1 MIYLFNQTEE
11 LIDVIDEASLEEFTH
26 TIELNQFD
34 RASFEIPID
43 YKPEIIKEAQFFG
56 FQSRDRAF
64 CLFKI
69 SGKSGDIGL
78 TIQGIDR
85 AESDLHSFIIENKR
99 PSGTADQVLSGILE
113 GTGYQLGN
121 VDGLTRTGKM
131 SFYYI
136 SVRQALV
143 KIIES
148 YACEFKIRY
157 TFVENKIIGRYID
170 LNQRFG
176 RVTGHQFEYGSN
188 ILNVT
193 YEESSDD
200 VVTALIGRGKGE
212 ESTDENG
219 ESTGGYGRRIQ
230 FKDVVW
236 SVAKGDPVDK
246 PAGQNYVTN
255 EASRKIYGLHQNG
268 VIKHRFGV
276 YTNEDIEDP
285 TELLKATYKEL
296 QRLSVPIVTF
306 KANLL
311 DLANAIENDI
321 WIGDSV
327 GIVRDQIGISFEA
340 RIHKLTIDKL
350 DNNRS
355 VAELGDYQTLQAK
368 DRSTR
373 QQAIKEVVKG
383 FAESLFDQSIAK
395 EVERRN
401 KEIDEKVRIIELEID
416 NALKEYKHKTEE
428 LGTKIHE
435 EMEKE
440 RPEFVKRIREEL
452 MSGSDSTAELSK
464 KLASVSETARINAEF
479 IGGDGTTKYNK
490 NRLKGRTSVKLPYGA
505 DYVIGHNGEGFE
517 VGKQYVISWSATCTP
532 YGKKDATE
540 HGEKQ
545 MDITVQD
552 VRSPAIEHNGRFYKV
567 FEPQSHDELITLH
580 YMSCSGDTVLTDIQI
595 EQGNFPTSFVE
606 PAITQRTLSGLFK
619 DMRSIEL
626 ELRDPKSTLWG
637 KIQQNNQGALT
648 QFFDTNVKSAIAQT
662 AKEIRQE
669 VRDASNSAR
678 VQVTSEGVTIGST
691 TLTGEQLAST
701 ISASPRGV
709 DIIAPKIKVKSNMIV
724 DGSITSS
731 KIAAGSVTANALD
744 AGSVTAD
751 KVKFDT
757 AFIQRLV
764 SQQAFVDELFAK
776 KATIT
781 KIQNVD
787 FTGNNIK
794 GGRISSLN
802 GNTTFDLQTGWI
814 DMNVDSVGI
823 RNKFHGR
830 PLQSFVFWQG
840 TEKGYENVP
849 LSYTSILSSRNGL
862 ITRDHTSAG
871 IQFWNGEKNNIIRS
885 GVAIYGRKI
894 LLMEHGNDNSPVV
907 SLDMTKK
914 ELIGLEEI
922 HLKGVPL
929 SVILDHIFD
938 NFRNIWDKGGNYSR
952 GYYSKWK

>member
-1 MIYLFNQTEE
+1 MIYLFNQMEE
-11 LIDVIDEASLEEFTH
+11 LIDVIDEASLADFTH

-34 RASFEIPID
+34 RASFEIPVD
-43 YKPEIIKEAQFFG
+43 YKPNIIKEAQFFG

-64 CLFKI
+64 CLFRI
-69 SGKSGDIGL
+69 SEKSYDIGL

-121 VDGLTRTGKM
+121 VDGLTRTGKL

-170 LNQRFG
+170 INQRFG

-212 ESTDENG
+212 QSTDENG
-219 ESTGGYGRRIQ
+219 EATGGYGRRIQ

-236 SVAKGDPVDK
+236 SVSNGDPVDK

-255 EASRKIYGLHQNG
+255 EAARNIYGLHQNG

-285 TELLKATYKEL
+285 AELLKATYKEL

-311 DLANAIENDI
+311 DLANAIENDV

-327 GIVRDQIGISFEA
+327 GIVRDQISISFEA

-368 DRSTR
+368 DRATR
-373 QQAIKEVVKG
+373 QQAIKDAVSG
-383 FAESLFDQSIAK
+383 FSESLFHESIVK

-401 KEIDEKVRIIELEID
+401 KEIDEKVRVIQLEID
-416 NALKEYKHKTEE
+416 NVIKEYKNKSEE
-428 LGTKIHE
+428 LGIKIHE
-435 EMEKE
+435 EIEKE

-452 MSGSDSTAELSK
+452 VSGADSIAELSK
-464 KLASVSETARINAEF
+464 KLERVSETARINAEF
-479 IGGDGTTKYNK
+479 IGGDGITQYNK
-490 NRLKGRTSVKLPYGA
+490 NRLNGRTSVKLAYGT

-517 VGKQYVISWSATCTP
+517 VGKNYVISWSATCAS
-532 YGKKDATE
+532 YEKKDA
-540 HGEKQ
+540 
-545 MDITVQD
+545 MDITIQD
-552 VRSPAIEHNGRFYKV
+552 VREPALEHNGRYYKV
-567 FEPQSHDELITLH
+567 FQPQAHDELITLH
-580 YMSCSGDTVLTDIQI
+580 HMRCEGDTVLTDIQI

-606 PAITQRTLSGLFK
+606 PAVTQRTLSGLFK

-626 ELRDPKSTLWG
+626 ELRDPNSTLWG

-701 ISASPRGV
+701 ISTSPRGV
-709 DIIAPKIKVKSNMIV
+709 DIIAPKIKVKSDMIV

-731 KIAAGSVTANALD
+731 KIAAGSVTAAALD

-751 KVKFDT
+751 KVNFDT
-757 AFIQRLV
+757 AFIKRLV

-776 KATIT
+776 QATIT
-781 KIQNVD
+781 KIKNVD
-787 FTGNNIK
+787 FTGNRIK
-794 GGRISSLN
+794 GGRITSLN
-802 GNTTFDLQTGWI
+802 GNTTFDLQTGQI
-814 DMNVDSVGI
+814 DMNGHEVGI
-823 RNKFHGR
+823 RNQFTNR
-830 PLQSFVFWQG
+830 PLQYLVFG
-840 TEKGYENVP
+840 KGIINGVDG
-849 LSYTSILSSRNGL
+849 SYTALLSNRNG
-862 ITRDHTSAG
+862 RQQMDHTSAG
-871 IQFWNGEKNNIIRS
+871 IQIWNGRS
-885 GVAIYGRKI
+885 GDTSHSAVNLYGHKVTFNHSAQPGLKEIAIDTTTHTISGVDEI
-894 LLMEHGNDNSPVV
+894 L
-907 SLDMTKK
+907 
-914 ELIGLEEI
+914 IQ
-922 HLKGVPL
+922 GVRL
-929 SVILDHIFD
+929 SYILNNIFD
-938 NFRNIWDKGGNYSR
+938 NFRNLGAVAGNYSR
-952 GYYSKWK
+952 GYHSKWK